1 MLLDIIKQFNW
12 LDIIVVI
19 ILFRICYIAVKSG
32 LLVEL
37 FKILGTLLAIY
48 LSLHYY
54 TMLSDFF
61 RNRIAVK
68 SLPLEFLDFLSFTVL
83 AILGYLIFVSL
94 RDLFYHFI
102 KMEAVPQ
109 LSKWGGLIL
118 GMGRGILLGGL
129 IIFMLMISSVSYLKN
144 SVKDSYS
151 GKRLFKVA
159 PATYS
164 ALWDNLMSKFA
175 TKEKFNSTILEVQKY
190 ISQ

>member
-1 MLLDIIKQFNW
+1 MLLNIIKQFNW

-32 LLVEL
+32 LPVEL

-94 RDLFYHFI
+94 RVLFYRLI
-102 KMEAVPQ
+102 KMEAAPQ
-109 LSKWGGLIL
+109 LNKWGGLIL
-118 GMGRGILLGGL
+118 GVGRGILLGGL
-129 IIFMLMISSVSYLKN
+129 IIFMLIISSVGYLKN

>member
-12 LDIIVVI
+12 VDIIVVI

-32 LLVEL
+32 LPVEL

-94 RDLFYHFI
+94 RVLFHRLI
-102 KMEAVPQ
+102 KMEATPQ
-109 LSKWGGLIL
+109 FNKWGGLIL
-118 GMGRGILLGGL
+118 GVGRGILLGGL
-129 IIFMLMISSVSYLKN
+129 IIFMLIISSVSYLKN

-175 TKEKFNSTILEVQKY
+175 TQEKFNSTILEVQKY